1 MSTPTVVGIERLALG
16 IPPDAR
22 LRLAAKL
29 LSSVNDAAHPSLS
42 ENDALNLAEKRL
54 EELDRG
60 EVTGLDYRE
69 EITRIRSSLSD
80 R

>member
-1 MSTPTVVGIERLALG
+1 MSTQTVAGIERLALK

-29 LSSVNDAAHPSLS
+29 LSNIKDTARPSLS
-42 ENDALNLAEKRL
+42 EAEALNLAQQRA

-60 EVTGLDYRE
+60 EVKALDYSE
-69 EITRIRSSLSD
+69 EIVRIRSSPSQ
-80 R
+80 

>member
-1 MSTPTVVGIERLALG
+1 MSTQTIAGIERLALE

-29 LSSVNDAAHPSLS
+29 LSSVKDAARPSLS
-42 ENDALNLAEKRL
+42 EKEALDLAEQRA

-60 EVTGLDYRE
+60 GVEGLDYHE
-69 EITRIRSSLSD
+69 EIARIRSSLS